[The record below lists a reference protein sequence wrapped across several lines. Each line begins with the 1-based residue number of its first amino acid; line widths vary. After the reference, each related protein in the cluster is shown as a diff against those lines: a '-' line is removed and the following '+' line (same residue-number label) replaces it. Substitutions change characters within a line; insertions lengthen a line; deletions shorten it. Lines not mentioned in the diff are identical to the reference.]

1 MDYNLKQEVK
11 RLMDIFEDSF
21 INRNFELILEE
32 RRNLYVN
39 FELVKT
45 VKDLKMNM
53 IQWKSRACI
62 KGDDEKILIKTRK
75 KFNEFFKKD
84 FSLED
89 LELIYELLGN
99 EVNPDLCERFINSD
113 LNIEILKNYKCDN
126 NG

>member
-1 MDYNLKQEVK
+1 MEYFLKQEVK

-21 INRNFELILEE
+21 INRNFELILEK

-84 FSLED
+84 FSLEE

-99 EVNPDLCERFINSD
+99 GVNPDLCEKFIDND
-113 LNIEILKNYKCDN
+113 LNIEILNNYKEVKY
-126 NG
+126 

>member
-1 MDYNLKQEVK
+1 MDYHLKQEVK

-21 INRNFELILEE
+21 INRNFELILEK
-32 RRNLYVN
+32 RRNLYIN

-45 VKDLKMNM
+45 VRDLKMNM
-53 IQWKSRACI
+53 IQWKSRSCI

-75 KFNEFFKKD
+75 NFNEFFKKD

-99 EVNPDLCERFINSD
+99 EVNPDLCAKFIDSD
-113 LNIEILKNYKCDN
+113 LNIGILKNYKEE
-126 NG
+126 G

>member
-1 MDYNLKQEVK
+1 MDYCLKQEVK

-21 INRNFELILEE
+21 INRNFELILEK
-32 RRNLYVN
+32 RRNLYIN

-45 VKDLKMNM
+45 VRDLKMNM
-53 IQWKSRACI
+53 IQWKSRSCI

-75 KFNEFFKKD
+75 NFNEFFKKD

-99 EVNPDLCERFINSD
+99 EVNPDLCAKFIDSD
-113 LNIEILKNYKCDN
+113 LNIGILKNYK
-126 NG
+126 GVK

>member
-1 MDYNLKQEVK
+1 MDYCLKQEVK

-21 INRNFELILEE
+21 INGNFELILEK

-45 VKDLKMNM
+45 VKDLKMNI

-89 LELIYELLGN
+89 FELIYELLGN
-99 EVNPDLCERFINSD
+99 EVNPDLCERFVDND
-113 LNIEILKNYKCDN
+113 LDIEILKRYKEVE
-126 NG
+126 

>member
-1 MDYNLKQEVK
+1 MDYCLTQEVK
-11 RLMDIFEDSF
+11 RLMFIFEDSF
-21 INRNFELILEE
+21 INRNFELILEK

-45 VKDLKMNM
+45 VRDLKMNM
-53 IQWKSRACI
+53 IQWKTRPCI

-89 LELIYELLGN
+89 LELIYEFLGN
-99 EVNPDLCERFINSD
+99 GVNPDLCETFVDSD
-113 LNIEILKNYKCDN
+113 LNIEILKNYKEVN
-126 NG
+126 Q